1 MRSRNLKIVLK
12 EDAKEIF
19 NPMEEKNKFLKRLYK
34 ENITPP
40 KKTLCKSLFPVF
52 QKDNIDNIVN
62 YGLLIALLIVSGG
75 EIKIEYDTSSIKLNS
90 PVIFQEIIKMM
101 IILFLKSVLKQMEK
115 LRIL

>member
-52 QKDNIDNIVN
+52 QKDNIDNIVK
-62 YGLLIALLIVSGG
+62 LW
-75 EIKIEYDTSSIKLNS
+75 SSYCFTYSKWRRN
-90 PVIFQEIIKMM
+90 
-101 IILFLKSVLKQMEK
+101 
-115 LRIL
+115 

>member
-52 QKDNIDNIVN
+52 QARS
-62 YGLLIALLIVSGG
+62 YFSP
-75 EIKIEYDTSSIKLNS
+75 SITDS
-90 PVIFQEIIKMM
+90 CVVPAC
-101 IILFLKSVLKQMEK
+101 
-115 LRIL
+115 

>member
-40 KKTLCKSLFPVF
+40 KKLFVNLFF
-52 QKDNIDNIVN
+52 QFFKKKILTI
-62 YGLLIALLIVSGG
+62 LLIMVFLLL
-75 EIKIEYDTSSIKLNS
+75 YL
-90 PVIFQEIIKMM
+90 
-101 IILFLKSVLKQMEK
+101 
-115 LRIL
+115 

>member
-40 KKTLCKSLFPVF
+40 KKLFVNLFF
-52 QKDNIDNIVN
+52 QFFKKIILTI
-62 YGLLIALLIVSGG
+62 LLIMVFLLL
-75 EIKIEYDTSSIKLNS
+75 YL
-90 PVIFQEIIKMM
+90 
-101 IILFLKSVLKQMEK
+101 
-115 LRIL
+115 

>member
-75 EIKIEYDTSSIKLNS
+75 EIKIEYDT
-90 PVIFQEIIKMM
+90 
-101 IILFLKSVLKQMEK
+101 ILLLSN
-115 LRIL
+115 